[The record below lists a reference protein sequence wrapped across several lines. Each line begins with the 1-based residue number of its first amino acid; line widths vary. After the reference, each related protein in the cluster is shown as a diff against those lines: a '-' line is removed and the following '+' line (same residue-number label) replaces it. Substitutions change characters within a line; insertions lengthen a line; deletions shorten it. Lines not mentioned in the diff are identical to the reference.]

1 MGHAIQQSRCTGQ
14 ILAFPAER
22 ADRSDNHRQETGMKR
37 FIVRINTRLA
47 EVRDAHDHGG
57 VAAEY
62 GVLLAG
68 IVAVV
73 AVAAAALGGRIDGI
87 FDSILP

>member
-1 MGHAIQQSRCTGQ
+1 MVLVPKEKRMKKLMIQFQTLVMES
-14 ILAFPAER
+14 
-22 ADRSDNHRQETGMKR
+22 
-37 FIVRINTRLA
+37 TRRNDEGA
-47 EVRDAHDHGG
+47 

-73 AVAAAALGGRIDGI
+73 AIAAAALGGRIGRL
-87 FDSILP
+87 FDAIVP

>member
-1 MGHAIQQSRCTGQ
+1 
-14 ILAFPAER
+14 
-22 ADRSDNHRQETGMKR
+22 MKR
-37 FIVRINTRLA
+37 LFVRTQTWVQGIREA
-47 EVRDAHDHGG
+47 DERGG

-68 IVAVV
+68 VVAAV
-73 AVAAAALGGRIDGI
+73 AVAAAALGGRLGRL

>member
-1 MGHAIQQSRCTGQ
+1 MMIRVQTALAQVGQ
-14 ILAFPAER
+14 
-22 ADRSDNHRQETGMKR
+22 
-37 FIVRINTRLA
+37 
-47 EVRDAHDHGG
+47 RDDHGG

-73 AVAAAALGGRIDGI
+73 AVAAAALGGRIGKI
-87 FDSILP
+87 FDTILP

>member
-1 MGHAIQQSRCTGQ
+1 MQR
-14 ILAFPAER
+14 L
-22 ADRSDNHRQETGMKR
+22 M
-37 FIVRINTRLA
+37 VRIQA
-47 EVRDAHDHGG
+47 AIAAARDGDDHGG

-73 AVAAAALGGRIDGI
+73 AVAAAALGGRIGRL
-87 FDSILP
+87 FDTILP